1 MRTAHLTSETPVILS
16 AADSSRSGESAES
29 KDPTEDRV
37 ARPWKGIPAGLSA
50 GLRWKNS
57 LRRSWSHQPLRDPS
71 TAASFASRTTPPLRM
86 TSSFDYGLAG
96 SPLRR
101 TSFVLRRSAQLILLT
116 LAVFALLGAGDESA
130 RVNDLGHRMMCVC
143 GCNQILLECNHVGC
157 AYSDR
162 MRAEL
167 VAAVDRGD
175 NDDLTLQGFVQKY
188 GTTVM
193 AAPTK
198 TGFNRVAWIMP
209 YLVLVLGLTMVTLIV
224 RAWRSRPLV
233 LPVGAVAAVH
243 GAELE
248 HFRNQARK
256 DTEV

>member
-1 MRTAHLTSETPVILS
+1 MRVERNAAPTLMRDGKGTA
-16 AADSSRSGESAES
+16 SSRAVMAVLRCIAHFDFAQDRPSDAE
-29 KDPTEDRV
+29 PARDRR
-37 ARPWKGIPAGLSA
+37 AII
-50 GLRWKNS
+50 
-57 LRRSWSHQPLRDPS
+57 LRR
-71 TAASFASRTTPPLRM
+71 
-86 TSSFDYGLAG
+86 
-96 SPLRR
+96 
-101 TSFVLRRSAQLILLT
+101 VAQLILLT
-116 LAVFALLGAGDESA
+116 LALFTLLGAGDESA

-209 YLVLVLGLTMVTLIV
+209 YLVLVLGLVMVTLIV

-233 LPVGAVAAVH
+233 LPIGAVAAVH

-248 HFRNQARK
+248 RFRDQARK
-256 DTEV
+256 DTEI

>member
-1 MRTAHLTSETPVILS
+1 MQGELTLSSVRPQLGQTGKGMASGRATTANPQPRARFTIAWGGILHAGPNTPPAIILS
-16 AADSSRSGESAES
+16 RC
-29 KDPTEDRV
+29 
-37 ARPWKGIPAGLSA
+37 
-50 GLRWKNS
+50 
-57 LRRSWSHQPLRDPS
+57 
-71 TAASFASRTTPPLRM
+71 
-86 TSSFDYGLAG
+86 
-96 SPLRR
+96 
-101 TSFVLRRSAQLILLT
+101 AQLMALG
-116 LAVFALLGAGDESA
+116 LAVFALLGAGDQSA

-193 AAPTK
+193 AAPTR

-209 YLVLVLGLTMVTLIV
+209 YLVLVLGLAMVTVIV

-233 LPVGAVAAVH
+233 LPAGAVAAVQ

-248 HFRNQARK
+248 HFRNQARE